1 MKRDRTTRHWWWP
14 WKSRIQEID
23 RSIWHV
29 LKKADKTWVV
39 HRIHEFLDDE
49 YQINKI
55 QINLSSRMYSK
66 RWCSCRDRINDEN
79 SHQSLASLVRNT
91 CWILYFESDTKIQKI
106 PSKKLSKKDWTTGWI
121 PVFSSREHHFEIR
134 RVGHDCRPCRFKFN
148 ISRCVKARDCP
159 WS

>member
-1 MKRDRTTRHWWWP
+1 MKHDRTM
-14 WKSRIQEID
+14 RIDWSGMCCRKPIKLGFY
-23 RSIWHV
+23 I
-29 LKKADKTWVV
+29 KFMN
-39 HRIHEFLDDE
+39 FLMMNMRLIKCE
-49 YQINKI
+49 HIS
-55 QINLSSRMYSK
+55 LRMYMYCK
-66 RWCSCRDRINDEN
+66 HWCSCQDRINGEN
-79 SHQSLASLVRNT
+79 SHQSLASIVRNA
-91 CWILYFESDTKIQKI
+91 CWVLYFESDTKIQKI